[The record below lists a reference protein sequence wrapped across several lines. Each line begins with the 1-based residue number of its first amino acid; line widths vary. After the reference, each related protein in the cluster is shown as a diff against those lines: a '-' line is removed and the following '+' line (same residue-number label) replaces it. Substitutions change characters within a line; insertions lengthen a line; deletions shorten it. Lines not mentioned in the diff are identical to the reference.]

1 MATIFKFGVWTL
13 VCDFATLTG
22 YFSNI
27 KVHLLKVRLDL
38 NSKESRFE
46 DCRDRSIGAV
56 NVAHAASSC
65 SEIDSGLR
73 VVCEMTEHVENGL
86 IVFCGFTVSQLGV
99 AHLFCLSRRAI
110 PIITPITE
118 DSY

>member
-27 KVHLLKVRLDL
+27 KVHLLKVKLDL

-56 NVAHAASSC
+56 NVAHEASSC

-73 VVCEMTEHVENGL
+73 VVCEMTEH
-86 IVFCGFTVSQLGV
+86 
-99 AHLFCLSRRAI
+99 AKMDCLYFAVLQ
-110 PIITPITE
+110 
-118 DSY
+118 